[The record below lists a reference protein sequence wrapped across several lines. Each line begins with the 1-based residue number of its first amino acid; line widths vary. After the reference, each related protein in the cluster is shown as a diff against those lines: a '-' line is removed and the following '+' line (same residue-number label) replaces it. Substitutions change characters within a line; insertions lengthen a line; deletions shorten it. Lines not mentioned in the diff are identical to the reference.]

1 MNYNIEY
8 HDNFKK
14 ELKNLKK
21 YPSIKNDL
29 QNLLDNIE
37 KELALAVDLGSG
49 FKKIR
54 LALKSKGKGKSGGAR
69 IITYEILIAENDT
82 NVIFAS
88 IYDKS
93 DFENIDII
101 LLKEILGL

>member
-21 YPSIKNDL
+21 YPSLKNDL

-37 KELALAVDLGSG
+37 KELALAVDLGGG

-93 DFENIDII
+93 DFENIDIT
-101 LLKEILGL
+101 LLKEMLGL

>member
-14 ELKNLKK
+14 ELKKIKK

-37 KELALAVDLGSG
+37 KELALAVDLGNG

>member
-1 MNYNIEY
+1 M
-8 HDNFKK
+8 
-14 ELKNLKK
+14 
-21 YPSIKNDL
+21 
-29 QNLLDNIE
+29 
-37 KELALAVDLGSG
+37 ALAVDLGSG

-93 DFENIDII
+93 VFENIDII

>member
-14 ELKNLKK
+14 ELKNFKK

>member
-14 ELKNLKK
+14 ELKSLKK

-93 DFENIDII
+93 DFENIDIT
-101 LLKEILGL
+101 LLKEMLGL

>member
-1 MNYNIEY
+1 M
-8 HDNFKK
+8 
-14 ELKNLKK
+14 
-21 YPSIKNDL
+21 
-29 QNLLDNIE
+29 
-37 KELALAVDLGSG
+37 ALAVDLGSG